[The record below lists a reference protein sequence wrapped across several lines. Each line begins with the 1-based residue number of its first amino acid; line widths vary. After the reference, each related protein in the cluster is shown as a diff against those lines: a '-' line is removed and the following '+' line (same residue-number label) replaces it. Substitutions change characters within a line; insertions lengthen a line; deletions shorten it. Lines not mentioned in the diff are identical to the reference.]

1 MAYHFASLFSGSSQ
15 PFADRREAGHELA
28 ARLAAYRGQPDVVIL
43 ALPRGGVP
51 VAFEIAQALDA
62 LLDIFVVRKL
72 GMPGHAEFAIGAIA
86 SGGVR
91 VLSDDVIRWYGISES
106 QIEAIARHELAELQR
121 REREYR
127 QGRTLIDLRGRTVIL
142 VDDGLATG
150 STMRAAVQAV
160 RKHEPSRVVV
170 AVPVGAPETCAELA
184 ALADEVV
191 CARTPEP
198 FSAVGL
204 WYRDFS
210 QTTDEEVQTLL
221 ADHARHVQAGRA
233 THD

>member
-1 MAYHFASLFSGSSQ
+1 MPPRAAI
-15 PFADRREAGHELA
+15 PFADRRQAGRELA
-28 ARLAAYRGQPDVVIL
+28 THLHEYAGRHVVVL

-51 VAFEIAQALDA
+51 VAFEVAEALDA
-62 LLDIFVVRKL
+62 PLDVFVVRKL
-72 GMPGHAEFAIGAIA
+72 GMPGHPEFAIGAIA

-91 VLSDDVIRWYGISES
+91 VLSDDVVRWYRIPDTA
-106 QIEAIARHELAELQR
+106 IEAVTQTELTELER

-127 QGRTLIDLRGRTVIL
+127 DGRPLTQLRGRTVIL

-160 RKHEPSRVVV
+160 RAHEPARVVV
-170 AVPVGAPETCAELA
+170 AVPVGAPETCEQF
-184 ALADEVV
+184 ADVADNTV

-210 QTTDEEVQTLL
+210 QTSDDEVRDLL
-221 ADHARHVQAGRA
+221 QRHAQRMAAWSRR
-233 THD
+233 

>member
-1 MAYHFASLFSGSSQ
+1 MWPAFNRDEQY
-15 PFADRREAGHELA
+15 ADRRAAGVELA
-28 ARLAAYRGQPDVVIL
+28 RLLSAYRGRKDVVVL

-51 VAFEIAQALDA
+51 VAHEIARELDA
-62 LLDIFVVRKL
+62 PLDVFLVRKL
-72 GMPGHAEFAIGAIA
+72 GVPGHTELAMGAIA

-91 VLSDDVIRWYGISES
+91 VVNDDVVSWYGLSRSIIDQVAATE
-106 QIEAIARHELAELQR
+106 QVELER

-127 QGRTLIDLRGRTVIL
+127 EGRPGTELTARTVIL

-150 STMRAAVQAV
+150 STMKAAVQAV
-160 RKHEPSRVVV
+160 RMHAPARIVV
-170 AVPVGAPETCAELA
+170 AVPVGAADTCRALA
-184 ALADEVV
+184 VIADEVV

-210 QTTDEEVQTLL
+210 QTTDDEVRALL
-221 ADHARHVQAGRA
+221 QRPEAPEGGHRETGGGRRSA
-233 THD
+233 

>member
-1 MAYHFASLFSGSSQ
+1 MWPAFHGDEQY
-15 PFADRREAGHELA
+15 PDRRAAGAALA
-28 ARLAAYRGQPDVVIL
+28 RQLSAYRGRNDVVVL

-51 VAFEIAQALDA
+51 VAHEIARDLNAPLDVF
-62 LLDIFVVRKL
+62 LVRKL
-72 GMPGHAEFAIGAIA
+72 GVPGHAELAMGAIA

-91 VLSDDVIRWYGISES
+91 VVNDDVVSWYGLSRSIID
-106 QIEAIARHELAELQR
+106 QVAAIEQVELDR

-127 QGRTLIDLRGRTVIL
+127 QDRAGIELTGRTVIL

-150 STMRAAVQAV
+150 STMKAAVQAV
-160 RKHEPSRVVV
+160 RMQGPAKIVV
-170 AVPVGAPETCAELA
+170 AVPVGAADTCRALA
-184 ALADEVV
+184 GIADEVV

-210 QTTDEEVQTLL
+210 QTTDDEVRALL
-221 ADHARHVQAGRA
+221 QPGETPEGGNREAGGGRRSA
-233 THD
+233 